1 LPIAIKK
8 LIGGSLA
15 TFVLAT
21 SSTQPSFSWHGRHHH
36 PVHTAKRE
44 DATKHKLHGVK
55 QSVIEGYIIQ
65 NDHGD
70 ILECTNPD
78 VLFNPASTL
87 KLATSYMALTRYG
100 ATSSLPTEVFTNSE
114 LNSKGELQGDIYVK
128 GANPLFLGSQAEQ
141 LAKALNEQGIYSVKG
156 DLIVSPEF
164 SLNIGYQGEEAAK
177 QLKGFLEGRVH
188 ARRKHRRTVYV
199 ASGAHVQI
207 SGHAKTGDMPDKLN
221 LVASQDSPKLHQILK
236 VMLCYSH
243 NGMAETIGSAMGGP
257 KAVSD
262 FIVEKLGVEKD
273 EIKFSSSSGLGVN
286 RITPRAMSKIL
297 VAIRD
302 NLKESNLTLSDIL
315 PVAGIDPGT
324 LEHRFTTAASRG
336 TVVAKTGTLPDTDR
350 GVSALAGEMRTQT
363 NGTLTFVIFEQHG
376 SVNRFRRR
384 QEELIAQ
391 VQRDHGGP
399 VKFDYEQKALISH
412 LHH

>member
-1 LPIAIKK
+1 MKT
-8 LIGGSLA
+8 LIGSSL
-15 TFVLAT
+15 TTLLLVT
-21 SSTQPSFSWHGRHHH
+21 SSTQPSLSWHGRHHH
-36 PVHTAKRE
+36 TSHTVKLE
-44 DATKHKLHGVK
+44 DATRHKLHGVK
-55 QSVIEGYIIQ
+55 QSVIEGFIVE
-65 NDHGD
+65 NEHGD
-70 ILECTNPD
+70 ILQSNNPD

-87 KLATSYMALTRYG
+87 KLATSYMALSKYG
-100 ATSSLPTEVFTNSE
+100 ALSSLPTELFTNSE
-114 LNSKGELQGDIYVK
+114 VNSKGELQGDLYVK

-164 SLNIGYQGEEAAK
+164 SLNIGYQGDEAAR
-177 QLKGFLEGRVH
+177 QLKGFFEGHTH
-188 ARRKHRRTVYV
+188 ARRRHKHTTYV
-199 ASGAHVQI
+199 SSGAHVHI
-207 SGHAKTGDMPDKLN
+207 SGHGKSGDIPDKLN
-221 LVASQDSPKLHQILK
+221 LIASQDSPRLHQILK

-262 FIVEKLGVEKD
+262 FIVEKLGVDKD

-297 VAIRD
+297 VAIRE

-324 LEHRFTTAASRG
+324 LEHRFTTASSRG

-350 GVSALAGEMRTQT
+350 GVSALAGEMNTQT
-363 NGTLTFVIFEQHG
+363 DGTLTFVIFEQHG

-384 QEELIAQ
+384 QEELVAQ
-391 VQRDHGGP
+391 IQRDHGGP